1 MVQIVARNGNVA
13 KRAVARTAARWFVKH
28 GMPITRD
35 IKVNIVFSGSLME
48 EEDSMGAAYWNG
60 RTCYHS
66 KSFTIEIADEIKSL
80 EEIIETVM
88 HEMIHIHQMSSRIYR
103 YGATKLVWKGMDY
116 SGVDYEKQPWEEQAY
131 ELEETLTLQFMRW
144 MRENPLETV

>member
-1 MVQIVARNGNVA
+1 MVEIIARNGSVA
-13 KRAVARTAARWFVKH
+13 KRAVARMAARWFIKY

-35 IKVNIVFSGSLME
+35 IKVNIVFSKSLMT
-48 EEDSMGAAYWNG
+48 EEDSLGAAYWNG

-66 KSFTIEIADEIKSL
+66 KSFTIEIAEEVKNL

-88 HEMIHIHQMSSRIYR
+88 HEMIHIHQMASRVYR
-103 YGATKLVWKGMDY
+103 YGATKLVWKGVDY
-116 SGVDYEKQPWEEQAY
+116 SGIDYEKQPWEEQAY

-144 MRENPLETV
+144 MRENPVEKI